1 MTIDT
6 PENKT
11 ATQKFN
17 EFFKEIAE
25 KYWIKNFEELKNKE
39 LTKKIWKILSVNII
53 SHEKI
58 NTI

>member
-1 MTIDT
+1 MIIDT

-25 KYWIKNFEELKNKE
+25 KYWIKSFEELKNKE
-39 LTKKIWKILSVNII
+39 LTK
-53 SHEKI
+53 
-58 NTI
+58 